1 MKVKRTVFTAAMA
14 AALAAVT
21 PSVFPV
27 PAFGTA
33 VCQAM
38 VPYENDG
45 AMLMVPGYYDALLY
59 TRVFKWYDA
68 LAAVR

>member
-1 MKVKRTVFTAAMA
+1 MA
-14 AALAAVT
+14 AVS
-21 PSVFPV
+21 PSFSPV
-27 PAFGTA
+27 PVFGTA

-45 AMLMVPGYYDALLY
+45 AMLMVPGYYDALLC